1 MATAKG
7 PKRKPRINKN
17 PNVVPQEN
25 NGGSLSPEVI
35 AAFQSRNDEAESE
48 VRGRLGELMSYLQG
62 VGGRAQDNIGR
73 AGAYLGD
80 LDAKYANALDSR
92 IMQSNPESSL
102 NAGISA
108 AVATPLNQAVTIAEG
123 NRLETLLSHGA
134 VNALRGTNIAARYG
148 IPAAGLTAAGVGLMD
163 LTHEYQNQFGGPA
176 DEQEATSLP
185 LY

>member
-1 MATAKG
+1 MATAKR

-25 NGGSLSPEVI
+25 NGGSLFPEVI

-62 VGGRAQDNIGR
+62 VGGRAQENIGR
-73 AGAYLGD
+73 AGQYLM
-80 LDAKYANALDSR
+80 DADEKYANAINDRFFSR
-92 IMQSNPESSL
+92 EDQAIASSL
-102 NAGISA
+102 
-108 AVATPLNQAVTIAEG
+108 VATPFKKKYWGAPEGDMNALENILDKAMLGGTIA
-123 NRLETLLSHGA
+123 
-134 VNALRGTNIAARYG
+134 TNVGARYG